1 MQSSK
6 ILYLLI
12 TLSLF
17 ILGGCGDEETTEVM
31 TFGGMTA
38 QPSAGSNGMQ
48 NGDMPTGGTVMNQ
61 GGTVMNQGG
70 TMTPTGGMNVL
81 PGGTMGMMG
90 GVEVPSGG
98 TQAPVGGVEMNMG
111 GMEMGGGVEPQPIL
125 PVDCSAATVEVPCD
139 VSVYQARSVN
149 IVADEVSVRVRGVI
163 TAIRINDDGAA
174 SHLVIQDP
182 IGGDFS
188 GIWVY
193 VNDAEVDPL
202 PVFAEG
208 AEVEMTASTADYF
221 GQRQLQQITAVTQLG
236 GNSSVQPITVTPTD
250 IKTGG
255 GRAMALEGVL
265 VRVQNVS
272 VESLNPP
279 AGPGDEDPT
288 QEIVISGGL
297 RINDFF
303 TPLPMVNIG
312 DTFTEIIGVL
322 RFGNGDYKIEPRRGA
337 DIER

>member
-1 MQSSK
+1 MQKSQFPC
-6 ILYLLI
+6 LLI

-17 ILGGCGDEETTEVM
+17 ILGGCGGEESIEVM
-31 TFGGMTA
+31 SFAGMSA
-38 QPSAGSNGMQ
+38 QPSAGTNGTQNGML
-48 NGDMPTGGTVMNQ
+48 PTGGTL
-61 GGTVMNQGG
+61 MNQGG
-70 TMTPTGGMNVL
+70 TMVPSGGMNVF
-81 PGGTMGMMG
+81 PGGVMGMTG
-90 GVEVPSGG
+90 GVEVPPGG
-98 TQAPVGGVEMNMG
+98 TQPPIAGVEMNMGGMEMNMG
-111 GMEMGGGVEPQPIL
+111 GMEMGGGVDPQPIL
-125 PVDCSAATVEVPCD
+125 PVDCSAATIDVPCE

-182 IGGDFS
+182 VGVDFS

-193 VNDAEVDPL
+193 VNDTLVEPL

-208 AEVEMTASTADYF
+208 AEVEITASTADYF

-250 IKTGG
+250 VKTGG

-288 QEIVISGGL
+288 QEMVISGGL

-322 RFGNGDYKIEPRRGA
+322 RFGNGDYKIEPRRA
-337 DIER
+337 DDLR